1 MRAPSSVSLLALLA
15 VTIGWVGMAPKS
27 SASAE
32 TFDTHLEHL
41 KDGTLQRGIEALTK
55 YLEKRPEDDVA
66 RLELGITQFLRT
78 WEVVSSEL
86 YQHGLRT
93 DRIQMMPFG
102 LRHRLPLHP
111 DPKVLTA
118 SGLREIIQNMV
129 NDLNT
134 AEATL
139 AKITSEDLKME
150 LPIEEIKLDLLG
162 DGKPIPVKE
171 MLMGLR
177 NQRAQPNPMPV
188 PPLPFVVAIDRGDVH
203 WLRGYCHLLAGCG
216 EVMLAHDGEEFFHRV
231 GHLMFQRPDTPY
243 DFIREEA
250 PDATFRF
257 DTRQISDLIAAIHL
271 LQFPIH
277 EPARMEAALEHF
289 EAMLAQSKT
298 MWKYYLAETDDDR
311 EWIPNP
317 NQTGVLGVPVTQ
329 EMVDTWLETVTAT
342 QEVLK
347 GEKLVPFWR
356 GKPRGD
362 YGLNLRKVFTEPREL
377 DIILWVQGTA
387 AAPYLE
393 DGKVTQLASPEHL
406 RQINNEFGMN
416 FFGFALW
423 FN

>member
-1 MRAPSSVSLLALLA
+1 MRTRFSVSLLALFA
-15 VTIGWVGMAPKS
+15 VTVGSLGVASES
-27 SASAE
+27 SAKADGFE
-32 TFDTHLEHL
+32 AHL
-41 KDGTLQRGIEALTK
+41 KHLKAGKLAAGEKALAA
-55 YLEKRPEDDVA
+55 YLEENPEDDVA

-78 WEVVSSEL
+78 WEVVSSDL

-102 LRHRLPLHP
+102 IRHRLPLHP

-118 SGLREIIQNMV
+118 GGLREILQRMV
-129 NDLNT
+129 NDLTT

-139 AKITSEDLKME
+139 AKITSDDLKME
-150 LPIEEIKLDLLG
+150 LPVEEIKLDLLG

-177 NQRAQPNPMPV
+177 NQRARPNPMPV

-203 WLRGYCHLLAGCG
+203 WLRGYCHFLAGCG
-216 EVMLAHDGEEFFHRV
+216 EVMLAHDGTEFFHRV

-243 DFIREEA
+243 DFIRDEV

-271 LQFPIH
+271 LRFPIH
-277 EPARMEAALEHF
+277 EPNRMENALEHF
-289 EAMLAQSKT
+289 EAMLAQSKI
-298 MWKYYLAETDDDR
+298 MWKHYQAETDDNR

-317 NQTGVLGVPVTQ
+317 KQTGVLGVPVTQ
-329 EMVDTWLETVTAT
+329 KMLDTWLETVTAAE
-342 QEVLK
+342 EVLK

-362 YGLNLRKVFTEPREL
+362 YGLNLRKVFTEPQEL
-377 DIILWVQGTA
+377 DLILWVQGTA

-393 DGKVTQLASPEHL
+393 DGKVTPLASPEHL
-406 RQINNEFGMN
+406 QRINRDFGMS
-416 FFGFALW
+416 FFGFAVW